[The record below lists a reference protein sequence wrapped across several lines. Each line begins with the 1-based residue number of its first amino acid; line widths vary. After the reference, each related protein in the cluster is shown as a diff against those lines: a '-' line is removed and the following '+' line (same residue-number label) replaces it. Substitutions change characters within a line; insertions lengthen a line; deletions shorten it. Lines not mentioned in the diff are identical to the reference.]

1 MPRKL
6 RESMPK
12 NDCEHCGNASHVS
25 TNCPLILISDDEDHE
40 ENQQEKQQVE
50 ILDSFNS
57 NNGINIIDD
66 NDFKT
71 PTSKRIINYIPA
83 QLHYNNF
90 DDMSSVVDNLDSEV
104 AESSN
109 AATAVNN
116 NIDKG
121 KAVEFIDLVTPG
133 SSDNGNHEID
143 EVVDLVSPTVATNR
157 GKKRE
162 NEGEEEKESSF
173 TKKIKRAFEIS
184 RAAIPT
190 TFVSAS
196 SLLSQVPQTFQT
208 EVIPFAIDLNQLR
221 RQMEQFH
228 SQFIGDNVDQL
239 EDDDNSIQI
248 LYGNIKSKVVG
259 IRYYNGTVNRN
270 EAVSIIREPDNI
282 ADSNALRVDNI
293 LGNQVGHIPRDIAR
307 ILAPMIDLNEIRIEG
322 TISGRSGTHHIPLL
336 INVFG
341 SPENEDEIK
350 RKLRS
355 KVSLDPPTLTATGSR
370 GKGSR
375 SKDRL
380 KGNDAWQEL
389 ISKGTQIDSTDK
401 QILMKR
407 LGIEETDLAK
417 LAEATQPTSLITNL
431 LKYQRQGLGWM
442 LAHEHPDEPTIEK
455 ATQFWMIK
463 NERGTSQYYN
473 IATNFST
480 TTKPLFARGG
490 ILADVL
496 SIYVFHGN
504 NRNDNPYFLASH
516 DVVITTYN
524 MLSVSGNNHKKG
536 LFAVKWRRIVLDEG
550 HIIRSKKTKQ
560 SEAAFALE
568 GERRWILT
576 GTPIMNKLNDMD
588 PVGVEQLKVLMRT
601 ICLRRTKDMKFDGRP
616 ILELP
621 PITSYLHKIQFTPE
635 EKKKYEFMENDAQS
649 QFKKWRSTGEVM
661 SHYSII
667 LEVLTRLRQ
676 ICDHHK
682 LCEHRLN
689 SLIERNQKEIADAL
703 NNEDLQDLYRI
714 LQTTID
720 DNEDCC
726 ICLETLSTPI
736 ITPCRHVFDRDC
748 IEKAL
753 VKSESCP
760 LCRNNV
766 SKNQL
771 IDPPPV
777 PIESSEQTN
786 DDIDEYEDENDSSK
800 SKSDYIPSS
809 KIEALMDFLKV
820 SSKNDPS
827 TKSVVFSQWTSF
839 LDLIEKALNLY
850 GFKFV
855 RLDGKMQRHKRDE
868 VIRLFQTDG
877 SIQIFLASLKCCS
890 LGLNLTA
897 ANQCFIMDPWWNPSI
912 DRVYRL
918 GQTRPVSIFRFVIQ
932 DTIEERVMKLQ
943 ERKRKLVSNAF
954 GEKIREDASRVRE

>member
-208 EVIPFAIDLNQLR
+208 EAIPFAIDLNQLR

-576 GTPIMNKLNDMD
+576 VKFLRINPFDDLNWWNRIFVRPIKNGD

-809 KIEALMDFLKV
+809 KIEALMDFLK
-820 SSKNDPS
+820 
-827 TKSVVFSQWTSF
+827 
-839 LDLIEKALNLY
+839 
-850 GFKFV
+850 
-855 RLDGKMQRHKRDE
+855 
-868 VIRLFQTDG
+868 
-877 SIQIFLASLKCCS
+877 
-890 LGLNLTA
+890 
-897 ANQCFIMDPWWNPSI
+897 

-954 GEKIREDASRVRE
+954 GEKIREDASRVREGN